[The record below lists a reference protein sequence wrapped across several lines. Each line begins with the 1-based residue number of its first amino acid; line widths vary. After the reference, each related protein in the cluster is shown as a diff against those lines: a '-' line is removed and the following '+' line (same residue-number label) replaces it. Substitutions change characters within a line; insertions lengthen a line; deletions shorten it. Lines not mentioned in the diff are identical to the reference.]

1 MFEGLLL
8 HTIAFPHIFG
18 FLPLIGAALG
28 AFAGAGS
35 GLAIGALGVTLT
47 GAAAGAALGAVGG
60 GALQYSGS
68 KSAAAAREQ
77 ANRANDAT
85 ERRFWYDTEN
95 WNLQKD
101 KIQADH
107 AYATEMAH
115 LQARNEQSLAN
126 WKDASNLSNYNY
138 ELKIRNARQES
149 NLKQY
154 AKSENIYGDQIT
166 LNALSAQA
174 GEQDELRSLAE
185 IHTESSFD
193 ANEAYLQNLKAEG
206 QLRAKGIKG
215 RSIGKAG
222 QATLA
227 DYGRQMALLSESL
240 ASAGRNS
247 RAVLKEIQR
256 DHFSANL
263 TAYAQKMLEPGV
275 EPMPIIPYA
284 TPVAEFALPRA
295 LSEADYGAKPV
306 LGATMSPNAAASQV
320 WGQTIS
326 GIAGTAIGGALGTGL
341 VSAFGS
347 DIGLKENLEYIE
359 KSPSGI
365 NVYEWN
371 YKGDT
376 QKYRGVIAQDL
387 IAQGRHDAVSEQDNG
402 YLAVDYTK
410 LDVQMTPV

>member
-18 FLPLIGAALG
+18 FLPIIAGALASWGAGSVIVGSTLSAVAAKALLIGGGL
-28 AFAGAGS
+28 AGAGYM
-35 GLAIGALGVTLT
+35 
-47 GAAAGAALGAVGG
+47 GG
-60 GALQYSGS
+60 Q

-85 ERRFWYDTEN
+85 ERRFWYDVEN

-126 WKDASNLSNYNY
+126 WKDASNLANYQY
-138 ELKIRNARQES
+138 ELQIRNARQES

-174 GEQDELRSLAE
+174 GKEDELRSLAE
-185 IHTESSFD
+185 IHTETSFD

-215 RSIGKAG
+215 RSIGKAE

-256 DHFSANL
+256 DHFSADL
-263 TAYAQKMLEPGV
+263 TAYAQRMLEPGV

-295 LSEADYGAKPV
+295 LSDADYGAMPV
-306 LGATMSPNAAASQV
+306 MGAQMSPNAAANQV

-326 GIAGTAIGGALGTGL
+326 GIAGSAIGSMAGAGFTRL
-341 VSAFGS
+341 FNS